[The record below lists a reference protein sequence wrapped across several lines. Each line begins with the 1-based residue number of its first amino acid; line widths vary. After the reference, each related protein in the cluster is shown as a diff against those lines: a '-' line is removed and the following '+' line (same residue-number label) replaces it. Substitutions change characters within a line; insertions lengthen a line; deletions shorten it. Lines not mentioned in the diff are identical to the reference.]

1 MRSILIWA
9 PIDTSGSY
17 KGAACKGA
25 HILHC
30 SALKAFNAQYC
41 VGAEVLAGRPRRVG
55 GAPAGD
61 IHGREADPPHTTREW
76 TLCQVI
82 HSEGSKR
89 PVDMNLEESDWANS
103 ENRCLD
109 FKLKHE

>member
-61 IHGREADPPHTTREW
+61 IHGREADPPHTTRPDCDLRQYRLQSALSYITAVLTE
-76 TLCQVI
+76 LADA
-82 HSEGSKR
+82 R
-89 PVDMNLEESDWANS
+89 SDAPLYLS
-103 ENRCLD
+103 A
-109 FKLKHE
+109 HH